1 MKRRKMSN
9 KDQLSENQLEA
20 IRKSRSVR
28 RSLAFESH
36 LLFFLIYLAH
46 YIRYPFA
53 PFHYKIF
60 ELSEDRNA
68 KRVVLTAFR
77 DSGKS
82 TINTLSLP
90 IWAIVGI
97 LKKKFVLIASQT
109 QQQAKTHLAN
119 IRKELEGNELLKND
133 IGPFREE
140 SDEWGATSLVLS
152 NYDAR
157 ITVASTEQSIR
168 GIRHG
173 AHRPDLVA
181 CDDVED
187 LNSVKT
193 REGRNKTWNWFT
205 GEILPIGSK
214 DTKFVIV
221 GNILH
226 EDSLIMRLKKVIE
239 EERLDAL
246 YLEYP
251 IVKGDD
257 EISWP
262 GKFPAMEDIE
272 KLKVTVASDVA
283 WHREYLLRI
292 ISDADRIVHP
302 EWIHYYE
309 KLPVNKPEYIATGI
323 DLAISQKEHAD
334 YTAMVSAAVHRIDDE
349 LKIFILPNPVNK
361 RLDFPATV
369 ETAIGLSKTLGD
381 GTYTKLFIEEVGYQQ
396 ALIQHLVD
404 KDIPA
409 EGVKTS
415 GQDKRAR
422 LALVTHLIPQGKVLF
437 PKNGAEE
444 LIGQLTNF
452 GIENHDDL
460 ADAFALLLLKILEIG
475 IQPEVIWAFVGD
487 FYNRGR
493 GLYDSDEDDD
503 W

>member
-1 MKRRKMSN
+1 MSSRE
-9 KDQLSENQLEA
+9 QFSENQLDA
-20 IRKSRSVR
+20 IRKSRNVR

-60 ELSEDRNA
+60 ELSEDSEA
-68 KRVVLTAFR
+68 KRVVITAFR

-90 IWAIVGI
+90 IWAIIGI
-97 LKKKFVLIASQT
+97 LKRKFVLIASQT
-109 QQQAKTHLAN
+109 QPQAKTHLAN

-133 IGPFREE
+133 IGPFHEE
-140 SDEWGATSLVLS
+140 NDEWGATSLVLS

-157 ITVASTEQSIR
+157 ITIASTEQSIR

-173 AHRPDLVA
+173 THRPDLVI

-205 GEILPIGSK
+205 GEILPIGSN

-239 EERLDAL
+239 DGKLDAQ
-246 YLEYP
+246 YFEYP
-251 IVKGDD
+251 IVTNKD
-257 EISWP
+257 EIAWP
-262 GKFPAMEDIE
+262 GKFLTLEGIQ
-272 KLKVTVASDVA
+272 KLRTTVASDVA

-292 ISDADRIVHP
+292 ISDADRLVHP

-323 DLAISQKEHAD
+323 DLAISQKEYAD
-334 YTAMVSAAVHRIDDE
+334 YTAMVSAAVYEIDEE
-349 LKIFILPNPVNK
+349 LRVFILPNPVNK
-361 RLDFPATV
+361 RLSFPETV
-369 ETAIGLSKTLGD
+369 DTAIGLSKTLGE
-381 GTYTKLFIEEVGYQQ
+381 GTYTKLFIEEVGYQL
-396 ALIQHLVD
+396 AFIQHLVD

-422 LALVTHLIPQGKVLF
+422 LALVTHLISQGKVLF
-437 PKNGAEE
+437 PQKGAEE
-444 LIGQLTNF
+444 LIEQLVSF
-452 GIENHDDL
+452 GIEKHDDL
-460 ADAFALLLLKILEIG
+460 ADSFAILLLKILEIG
-475 IQPEVIWAFVGD
+475 KPQVVRFAFL
-487 FYNRGR
+487 GR
-493 GLYDSDEDDD
+493 MYDRYGASYESEDDD